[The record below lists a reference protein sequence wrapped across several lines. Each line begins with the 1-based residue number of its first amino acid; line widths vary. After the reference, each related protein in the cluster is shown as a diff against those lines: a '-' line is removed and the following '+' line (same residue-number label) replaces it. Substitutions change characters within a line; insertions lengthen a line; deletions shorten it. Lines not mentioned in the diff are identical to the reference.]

1 LILSGSFHDKV
12 HGTIM
17 NYELLYLSPAQFTDD
32 ETEQI
37 KVKVT
42 ALIEKAGVKITRNDN
57 LGKFKLAYPIGQV
70 RHGFYILVEFN
81 GETEAIQ
88 TIEREL
94 RLLADV
100 LRHQVIRLPE
110 KIEAK
115 KGKAKKEIK
124 MVSYEAPGQDEEK
137 PSPKR
142 EQPKKPVPKK
152 VNLEELDKKLD
163 EILESDVKV

>member
-1 LILSGSFHDKV
+1 
-12 HGTIM
+12 M
-17 NYELLYLSPAQFTDD
+17 NYELLYIIPAQFTDD

-37 KVKVT
+37 KAKVT

-81 GETEAIQ
+81 GETEAILV
-88 TIEREL
+88 IEREI

-110 KIEAK
+110 KTKAK
-115 KGKAKKEIK
+115 EGKAKKEIK

-137 PSPKR
+137 PAPRR
-142 EQPKKPVPKK
+142 EQPKKPAPKK